1 MKTAIQ
7 IFLTQTRRGT
17 KRLML
22 QLVLLCAV
30 TAFFVV
36 SLNLYSNSRQNL
48 QAVENTYTTIATM
61 EIYGY
66 VNKAGEL
73 VHPGDESC
81 VGRHWLSVEDYD
93 LSPLLELDCVER
105 IDLRTRV
112 GAYVPGHIQ
121 VYYTDEHQPFGV
133 PPGCYALYSTD
144 NTVRFVLKGEEP
156 MTLSL
161 TGSDAQ
167 WLDFPIRVIETSNPL
182 LQFPEVFSLQ
192 SFNLDEEER
201 TLYADEIRRLNRS
214 DATDSITLYPGVEYV
229 LAGGGGSFWQRD
241 PETGTYIWAANDG
254 YGLISAGEM
263 AMYQGL
269 GLRANGFRFYVADYL
284 SYAKHG
290 ITATDVALPGEPFP
304 LHRYEDVKDDP
315 VWAEYTQAGEYNSSS
330 FAVTL
335 TDDIAL
341 IPAWYQGAMFLN
353 EGRMIT
359 DAEYKS
365 GAKVCMV
372 SADMAAYQGWQVG
385 DKLDMHLYAYD
396 TFRDQNSIDFI
407 TKDSLLYPP
416 TYWKD
421 CGGFFADD
429 TYEIV
434 GIFGRR
440 EFTDYGSSTPAVYFN
455 PRDAIY
461 IPANAA
467 PNAPEGPIQPSL
479 ITIHLKNGGIGAFKQ
494 AVENMGLTDFRVG
507 EYEIKFNCFDQGYSK
522 IKPGLD
528 EMNRN
533 AVLLLALSGLLLLV
547 TMVLTSFLFA
557 QQHKHN
563 AGILRML
570 GGSKKQTFTA
580 ILTCA
585 AAVVAAGGMVGTV
598 LGGMLTQSVD
608 ASTLVDSAASVKVA
622 LSTGA
627 NPILTILSGIGC
639 IVLFLAL
646 TAIFTATFIHKEPR
660 DLLPEY
666 KG

>member
-7 IFLTQTRRGT
+7 IFLKQTRRST
-17 KRLML
+17 KRLVL
-22 QLVLLCAV
+22 QLVLLCVAV
-30 TAFFVV
+30 AFFVV
-36 SLNLYSNSRQNL
+36 SLNLYSNSMRNL
-48 QAVENTYTTIATM
+48 QMVEDTYTTIATM

-73 VHPGDESC
+73 VRPGDESC

-93 LSPLLELDCVER
+93 LSPLLALDPVKN

-112 GAYVPGHIQ
+112 GAYIPGHIQ
-121 VYYTDEHQPFGV
+121 VYYTDEHLAFGV
-133 PPGCYALYSTD
+133 PPGCYALYSTS

-241 PETGTYIWAANDG
+241 PETGTYTWAADDG
-254 YGLISAGEM
+254 YLHISSGAW
-263 AMYQGL
+263 AMYPGL

-284 SYAKHG
+284 SYAKYG
-290 ITATDVALPGEPFP
+290 ITATNVTLPGEPFP

-335 TDDIAL
+335 TDDISL
-341 IPAWYQGAMFLN
+341 IPAWYRGAMFLN

-372 SADMAAYQGWQVG
+372 SADMAAYQGWKIG
-385 DKLDMHLYAYD
+385 DKLDMHLYPYD
-396 TFRDQNSIDFI
+396 TFRDQKMFDMI
-407 TKDSLLYPP
+407 TKEWCLYPP
-416 TYWKD
+416 TYWKE
-421 CGGFFADD
+421 CGGFFEEDI
-429 TYEIV
+429 YEIV
-434 GIFGRR
+434 GIFGSA

-479 ITIHLKNGGIGAFKQ
+479 ITLHLKNGGIGAFKQ
-494 AVENMGLTDFRVG
+494 AVKNMGLTDFRAG
-507 EYEIKFNCFDQGYSK
+507 EYEIKFSCFDQGYSK

-533 AVLLLALSGLLLLV
+533 AVLLLALSGLLLVV
-547 TMVLTSFLFA
+547 TMLLMAFLFA
-557 QQHKHN
+557 QQHKHS

-570 GGSKKQTFTA
+570 GGSKKQAFSA
-580 ILTCA
+580 ILVCA
-585 AAVVAAGGMVGTV
+585 AAVVDVGGIAGAL
-598 LGGMLTQSVD
+598 LGGALTQSVGASILGD
-608 ASTLVDSAASVKVA
+608 AAESAKVA

-627 NPILTILSGIGC
+627 SPALTALTGVGC
-639 IVLFLAL
+639 MALFLAL
-646 TAIFTATFIHKEPR
+646 TAIFTGTYMGKEPQA
-660 DLLPEY
+660 LLP
-666 KG
+666 KDQA